1 MAEELGKWEKIE
13 RKELTPPKNKNEI
26 KWQVSYIRM
35 K

>member
-13 RKELTPPKNKNEI
+13 RKELTPSKNKNDI

>member
-13 RKELTPPKNKNEI
+13 RKDLTLPKNKNEI
-26 KWQVSYIRM
+26 QWQVSYIRM